1 MTKEV
6 EKLMKSL
13 DITEQEA
20 LQLIE
25 DDRRIDKGE
34 KLFELTKEQQKASK
48 DARATGTKKS
58 TVYKFDTTKK
68 TKKANPQKADLI
80 QCVKGAL
87 EGFGVNRLEVTNAER
102 EMVFFVGDTKYK
114 IVLSAPRS

>member
-25 DDRRIDKGE
+25 DDKRIDNGE
-34 KLFELTKEQQKASK
+34 KLFELTKEQ
-48 DARATGTKKS
+48 
-58 TVYKFDTTKK
+58 
-68 TKKANPQKADLI
+68 
-80 QCVKGAL
+80 
-87 EGFGVNRLEVTNAER
+87 
-102 EMVFFVGDTKYK
+102 
-114 IVLSAPRS
+114 

>member
-25 DDRRIDKGE
+25 DDKRIDKGE

-48 DARATGTKKS
+48 DADAPINKIADYVINGTVEEVVPKLIKY
-58 TVYKFDTTKK
+58 YKQNSK
-68 TKKANPQKADLI
+68 
-80 QCVKGAL
+80 
-87 EGFGVNRLEVTNAER
+87 
-102 EMVFFVGDTKYK
+102 
-114 IVLSAPRS
+114 